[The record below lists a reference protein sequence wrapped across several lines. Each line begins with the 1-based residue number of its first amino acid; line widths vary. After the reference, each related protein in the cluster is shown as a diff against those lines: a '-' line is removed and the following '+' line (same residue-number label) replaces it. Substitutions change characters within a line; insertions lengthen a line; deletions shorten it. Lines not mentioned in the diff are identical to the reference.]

1 MHHVRAL
8 KDLKGKNRV
17 EKLMR
22 LRCAQAQDCSQ
33 KKTNSPAL

>member
-17 EKLMR
+17 EKR
-22 LRCAQAQDCSQ
+22 RIAARRKQIPLRFSS
-33 KKTNSPAL
+33 SPLL